1 MISVKQLPCHPWHD
15 FIYLPWTARLYKD
28 NLNWVP
34 NLISEDKK
42 LLTPNIHPFHR
53 HGQVQL
59 FVAYSDEMK
68 PLGRIAAIIN
78 EAHNKLYNDQAGF
91 FGLFECIN
99 DKAVAQELF
108 TAAAGYLKNKGMK
121 IMRGP
126 MNFSTN
132 ETCGLLVE
140 GFDSPP
146 MFMMTYNPSYY
157 MRLFDDTGLIKSKD
171 LFAWY
176 VDDTLV
182 IPNKMIRVAER
193 VKSHLR
199 ITVRRANMKHLDTEI
214 KIIQE
219 VYNKAWSNNWGF
231 VPMTDEE
238 FEYMAKDMKKIVDP
252 SLLLIAEVQSKPA
265 GFSLAL
271 PNFNMALKHINGRL
285 FPFGIFKLLWHI
297 YIKKFNNVRVITM
310 GIIPEYQK
318 RGIDVLFYLETIK
331 NGMARG
337 YKAAELSWILEN
349 NVLMNRTIESL
360 GARLYKKYR
369 LYDKAL

>member
-1 MISVKQLPCHPWHD
+1 M
-15 FIYLPWTARLYKD
+15 
-28 NLNWVP
+28 
-34 NLISEDKK
+34 
-42 LLTPNIHPFHR
+42 
-53 HGQVQL
+53 
-59 FVAYSDEMK
+59 
-68 PLGRIAAIIN
+68 
-78 EAHNKLYNDQAGF
+78 
-91 FGLFECIN
+91 FECIN